1 MLTRC
6 PTRYV
11 ILVAL
16 SSHQILRQH
25 FYISKLQ
32 WVFKSANT
40 HDLPKLRTLLNISSS
55 QTTVFERYSD
65 SSSSF
70 ITLDSS
76 IPSVYKQLY
85 RAAKAKQKLK
95 IRVTVTEKPATKPIE
110 MPKSSSIVPDRLPTR
125 YYVHPYISDPVKAE
139 SDLLEES
146 RIEAYVRKNFP
157 LAMPSVQPSSDSQH
171 EEIEDTSSKPSK
183 PYHWPISEDGGFSD
197 ATKTAF
203 EKKDVFTAAAPQEAL
218 VEYNFEEEKPIPHF
232 FAAKHCVTAVDDH
245 SNITDA
251 LEKMQQASARDRSV
265 PSNSFT
271 ICCNSCDKPIPDAHW
286 HCSIC
291 ERGDFDL
298 CQDCVEK
305 GCLCDS
311 EDHWL
316 IKRFVKGGKVINS
329 TTETIAPKKATKT
342 EEKAVPGAFTS
353 DVKREDGHET
363 VDLTRTCNSCVGGR
377 ITPRFWSHA
386 SADLHSLRR
395 VNLRDMH
402 RLRGL

>member
-1 MLTRC
+1 MLN
-6 PTRYV
+6 V
-11 ILVAL
+11 
-16 SSHQILRQH
+16 SS
-25 FYISKLQ
+25 
-32 WVFKSANT
+32 N
-40 HDLPKLRTLLNISSS
+40 

-95 IRVTVTEKPATKPIE
+95 IRVTIADKPATKPIE
-110 MPKSSSIVPDRLPTR
+110 MPKSSSPVADRLPTR
-125 YYVHPYISDPVKAE
+125 CYVHPYISDPVKAE

-146 RIEAYVRKNFP
+146 NIETYAQKDHPSTTTLV
-157 LAMPSVQPSSDSQH
+157 PSVKPASDSQH
-171 EEIEDTSSKPSK
+171 EENEGPSTKPSK
-183 PYHWPISEDGGFSD
+183 PFYWPISETGGFST

-203 EKKDVFTAAAPQEAL
+203 QKDVLSTANETCAKNDLDDQ
-218 VEYNFEEEKPIPHF
+218 KPVPRF
-232 FAAKHCVTAVDDH
+232 FSTKSDLTAVDDH
-245 SNITDA
+245 SNITEA
-251 LEKMQQASARDRSV
+251 IESMRKASIRDCSV

-271 ICCNSCDKPIPDAHW
+271 ICCNNCDKPIPDAHW

-311 EDHWL
+311 EEHWL

-342 EEKAVPGAFTS
+342 EEKAIPGAFTS
-353 DVKREDGHET
+353 EIKREDVHESL
-363 VDLTRTCNSCVGGR
+363 DLTRTCNSCVGGEISYR
-377 ITPRFWSHA
+377 LKFRV
-386 SADLHSLRR
+386 SADLYSF
-395 VNLRDMH
+395 
-402 RLRGL
+402 

>member
-1 MLTRC
+1 M
-6 PTRYV
+6 
-11 ILVAL
+11 
-16 SSHQILRQH
+16 
-25 FYISKLQ
+25 
-32 WVFKSANT
+32 
-40 HDLPKLRTLLNISSS
+40 LNIPSS

-95 IRVTVTEKPATKPIE
+95 IRVTATDKLATKPIE
-110 MPKSSSIVPDRLPTR
+110 MPKSASVGQDRLPTR
-125 YYVHPYISDPVKAE
+125 SYVHPYISDPVKAE
-139 SDLLEES
+139 NDLLEES
-146 RIEAYVRKNFP
+146 RIDSYVRKNYP
-157 LAMPSVQPSSDSQH
+157 SAATLVPSVKSSSESQH
-171 EEIEDTSSKPSK
+171 EEADGTTSKPSK
-183 PYHWPISEDGGFSD
+183 PYYWPISENGGFSD

-203 EKKDVFTAAAPQEAL
+203 QKKDNATAAAKEAL
-218 VEYNFEEEKPIPHF
+218 ADNAFETEEAVPRF
-232 FAAKHCVTAVDDH
+232 FSAKNDFTAVDDH
-245 SNITDA
+245 SNIAEA
-251 LEKMQQASARDRSV
+251 LDSMRQASARDCCSV

-271 ICCNSCDKPIPDAHW
+271 ICCNNCDKPIPDAHW

-311 EDHWL
+311 ENHWL

-329 TTETIAPKKATKT
+329 TTETIAPKKAIKL

-353 DVKREDGHET
+353 DIKKEDVHESL
-363 VDLTRTCNSCVGGR
+363 DLSRTCNSCVGGK
-377 ITPRFWSHA
+377 FA
-386 SADLHSLRR
+386 LCF
-395 VNLRDMH
+395 
-402 RLRGL
+402 

>member
-1 MLTRC
+1 M
-6 PTRYV
+6 
-11 ILVAL
+11 
-16 SSHQILRQH
+16 
-25 FYISKLQ
+25 
-32 WVFKSANT
+32 
-40 HDLPKLRTLLNISSS
+40 LNISSS

-110 MPKSSSIVPDRLPTR
+110 MPKSASIVSDRIPSR
-125 YYVHPYISDPVKAE
+125 CYVHPYISDPVKAE

-157 LAMPSVQPSSDSQH
+157 LAMPSVKPSSESQH
-171 EEIEDTSSKPSK
+171 EEIEDAESKPSK
-183 PYHWPISEDGGFSD
+183 VYHWPISEDGGFSD

-203 EKKDVFTAAAPQEAL
+203 QMKDVPTAAAKDTL
-218 VEYNFEEEKPIPHF
+218 VDTNLDEEKPIPHF
-232 FAAKHCVTAVDDH
+232 FAAKHCLTAVDEH

-251 LEKMQQASARDRSV
+251 LESMQPASVRDHTV

-298 CQDCVEK
+298 CQDCVEG

-329 TTETIAPKKATKT
+329 TTETIAPKKAIKI
-342 EEKAVPGAFTS
+342 EEKAIPGAFTS
-353 DVKREDGHET
+353 DIKREDGHES

-377 ITPRFWSHA
+377 ITPHF
-386 SADLHSLRR
+386 
-395 VNLRDMH
+395 
-402 RLRGL
+402 

>member
-1 MLTRC
+1 M
-6 PTRYV
+6 
-11 ILVAL
+11 
-16 SSHQILRQH
+16 
-25 FYISKLQ
+25 
-32 WVFKSANT
+32 FKSANT
-40 HDLPKLRTLLNISSS
+40 HHLPKLRTLLNISSS

-95 IRVTVTEKPATKPIE
+95 IRVTITEKPATKPIE
-110 MPKSSSIVPDRLPTR
+110 MPKPGSAVSDRLPTR
-125 YYVHPYISDPVKAE
+125 CYVHPYISDPVKAE

-157 LAMPSVQPSSDSQH
+157 LAMPSVKPSSDSQH
-171 EEIEDTSSKPSK
+171 EESEDTNSKPSK
-183 PYHWPISEDGGFSD
+183 SYHWPISEEGGFSD

-203 EKKDVFTAAAPQEAL
+203 QKKDVSTAAASETL
-218 VEYNFEEEKPIPHF
+218 VDTKVEEEKPIPSF
-232 FAAKHCVTAVDDH
+232 FAAKHCFTAVDDH
-245 SNITDA
+245 ANIADA
-251 LEKMQQASARDRSV
+251 LESMQLASARDRSI

-286 HCSIC
+286 HCGIC

-298 CQDCVEK
+298 CQDCIEK

-329 TTETIAPKKATKT
+329 TTETIAPKKVTKI
-342 EEKAVPGAFTS
+342 EEKAIPGAFTS
-353 DVKREDGHET
+353 DIKREDGHES

-377 ITPRFWSHA
+377 ITPCFWSHV
-386 SADLHSLRR
+386 SANFHSL
-395 VNLRDMH
+395 
-402 RLRGL
+402 

>member
-1 MLTRC
+1 M
-6 PTRYV
+6 
-11 ILVAL
+11 
-16 SSHQILRQH
+16 
-25 FYISKLQ
+25 
-32 WVFKSANT
+32 
-40 HDLPKLRTLLNISSS
+40 LNIPSS

-95 IRVTVTEKPATKPIE
+95 IRVTITEKPVTKPIE
-110 MPKSSSIVPDRLPTR
+110 MPKSDSVVPDRLPTR
-125 YYVHPYISDPVKAE
+125 CYVHPYISDPVKAE
-139 SDLLEES
+139 NDLLEES
-146 RIEAYVRKNFP
+146 RIDAYVRRNFP
-157 LAMPSVQPSSDSQH
+157 SAATLLPSVKSSSESQH
-171 EEIEDTSSKPSK
+171 EEAEDTTLKPSK
-183 PYHWPISEDGGFSD
+183 PYYWPISEDGGFSD

-203 EKKDVFTAAAPQEAL
+203 QKKDVSPAAAKETLA
-218 VEYNFEEEKPIPHF
+218 ENDFEDAESVPRF
-232 FAAKHCVTAVDDH
+232 FSTKNDFTAVDDH
-245 SNITDA
+245 SNITEA
-251 LEKMQQASARDRSV
+251 LESMRQASARDCLV

-271 ICCNSCDKPIPDAHW
+271 ICCNNCDKPIPDAHW

-329 TTETIAPKKATKT
+329 TTETIAPKKAIKV

-353 DVKREDGHET
+353 DTKKENVHESL
-363 VDLTRTCNSCVGGR
+363 DLSRTCNSCVGGE
-377 ITPRFWSHA
+377 ITSCLSFHII
-386 SADLHSLRR
+386 ADLYS
-395 VNLRDMH
+395 VP
-402 RLRGL
+402 